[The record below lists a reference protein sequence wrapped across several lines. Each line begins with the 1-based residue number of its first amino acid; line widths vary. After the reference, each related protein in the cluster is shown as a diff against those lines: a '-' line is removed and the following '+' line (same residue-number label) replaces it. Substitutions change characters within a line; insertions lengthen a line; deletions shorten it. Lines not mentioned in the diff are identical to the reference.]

1 MDNTIKLSYDKI
13 TSTIDLL
20 VKRIQ
25 ERFPESGLANVSEKF
40 SKIAKKSK
48 TNIEWIAKPNLSV
61 RLFSYLIILIGIG
74 GIIFSIKYVDWRIQD
89 TTLANIVALSES
101 IFNDLILLGAAIFF
115 LVTLE
120 SRIKRKRAIQHLNE
134 LRVIAHV
141 IDMHQL
147 TKDPSLIN
155 IEGYNTLNSP
165 KRTLTNFELER
176 YLDYCSES
184 ASLIAKVAALYAQSL
199 PDEVVVKTVNEIE
212 TLCTGLSQKIWQKL
226 IILNEKSKSSSA
238 IIENTINQ

>member
-1 MDNTIKLSYDKI
+1 MDETIKLNYDKI
-13 TSTIDLL
+13 TGTIDLL

-25 ERFPESGLANVSEKF
+25 ERFPESGLATVSEKF

-61 RLFSYLIILIGIG
+61 RLISYLIILIGLG
-74 GIIFSIKYVDWRIQD
+74 GLIYSVTYVDWRIQD
-89 TTLANIVALSES
+89 TTLTNIVALSES
-101 IFNDLILLGAAIFF
+101 VFNDLVLLGAAIFF

-120 SRIKRKRAIQHLNE
+120 SRIKRKRAINQLNE

-147 TKDPSLIN
+147 TKDPSLVN
-155 IEGYNTLNSP
+155 VDGYNTLNSP
-165 KRTLTNFELER
+165 KRSLTSFELER

-184 ASLIAKVAALYAQSL
+184 AALISKVAALYAQSL
-199 PDEVVVKTVNEIE
+199 PDEVVVKSVNEIE
-212 TLCTGLSQKIWQKL
+212 ILCTGLSQKVWQKL
-226 IILNEKSKSSSA
+226 IILNEKSKFNPSF
-238 IIENTINQ
+238 IDINYN